1 MRKLKFSIVTVCR
14 NAEGS
19 IEKTIRSVT
28 EQTYSN
34 IEYIIIDAVSTD
46 NTLAI
51 IDKYKSKIA
60 HIVSE
65 SDKGIYDAMNKGV
78 SYATG
83 DYVFFLN
90 AGDLLISEY
99 EIEKVNELI
108 AADPVGIDIFYGK
121 MLVFDPQNLW
131 GYVHGIDFVNDAIL
145 FLDTVHH
152 QTAFTKVSILKERL
166 YDINH
171 KLSADFEWFVYAHA
185 QKKYRFKFANILVSV
200 FDPYGISGNATQLNA
215 RLMERVSVLN
225 KNYSKSKLLY
235 LLLYN
240 YARLFRFPKEK
251 RKYILNLLN
260 QLRVNLFGI

>member
-28 EQTYSN
+28 EQTYSD

-46 NTLAI
+46 STLAI

-60 HIVSE
+60 RVVSE
-65 SDKGIYDAMNKGV
+65 PDKGIYDAMNKGV

-108 AADPVGIDIFYGK
+108 TADPVGIDIFYGK
-121 MLVFDPQNLW
+121 MLVFDQRNLW

-145 FLDTVHH
+145 FMDTVHH
-152 QTAFTKVSILKERL
+152 QTVFTKVSLLKERP

-171 KLSADFEWFVYAHA
+171 RISADFEWFAYAYV
-185 QKKYRFKFANILVSV
+185 QKKYRFKHVDILVSV
-200 FDPYGISGNATQLNA
+200 FDPYGLSGNPAQLQA
-215 RLMERVSVLN
+215 RLMERISVLK
-225 KNYSKSKLLY
+225 KNYSKGTLLY

-240 YARLFRFPKEK
+240 YARIFRLPPAK
-251 RKYILNLLN
+251 RKYILDLLY
-260 QLRVNLFGI
+260 QLRINLFGI

>member
-14 NAEGS
+14 NAEDS
-19 IEKTIRSVT
+19 IEKTICSVT
-28 EQTYSN
+28 EQTYN
-34 IEYIIIDAVSTD
+34 DIEYIIIDAVSTD

-60 HIVSE
+60 CLVSE
-65 SDKGIYDAMNKGV
+65 PDKGIYDAMNKGV

-90 AGDLLISEY
+90 AGDLLISKH

-108 AADPVGIDIFYGK
+108 TADPVGIDVFYGK
-121 MLVFDPQNLW
+121 MLVFDPKNLW
-131 GYVHGIDFVNDAIL
+131 GYIHGIDFVNDAAL
-145 FLDTVHH
+145 FIDTVHH
-152 QTAFTKVSILKERL
+152 QTAFTRLSLLKERP

-171 KLSADFEWFVYAHA
+171 RISADYEWFVHAHV
-185 QKKYRFKFANILVSV
+185 QTKKRFKHVDILVSV
-200 FDPYGISGNATQLNA
+200 FDPYGLSGNPAQLQN
-215 RLMERVSVLN
+215 RLMERVSVLK
-225 KNYSKSKLLY
+225 KNYTKGKLLY

-240 YARLFRFPKEK
+240 YARIFRLPPTK
-251 RKYILNLLN
+251 RKYILDLLN

>member
-28 EQTYSN
+28 EQTYSD

-46 NTLAI
+46 STLAI
-51 IDKYKSKIA
+51 VDKYKSKVA
-60 HIVSE
+60 RVVSE
-65 SDKGIYDAMNKGV
+65 PDKGIYDAMNKGV

-108 AADPVGIDIFYGK
+108 TADPVGIDIFYGK
-121 MLVFDPQNLW
+121 MLVFDPRNLW

-152 QTAFTKVSILKERL
+152 QTVFTKGSLLKERP

-171 KLSADFEWFVYAHA
+171 RISSDFE
-185 QKKYRFKFANILVSV
+185 
-200 FDPYGISGNATQLNA
+200 
-215 RLMERVSVLN
+215 
-225 KNYSKSKLLY
+225 
-235 LLLYN
+235 
-240 YARLFRFPKEK
+240 
-251 RKYILNLLN
+251 
-260 QLRVNLFGI
+260 